1 MANYRNP
8 NGYGSV
14 VKLSGRRRKPY
25 AVRKTVGWDDRAYP
39 IYEIIGYYPTRA
51 DAMIALANYNQDPYD
66 IALSKITL
74 KGLFEKW
81 SDSELPKL
89 GASLQA
95 AHKSA
100 YNYCKKYEN
109 IEYKTLRKF
118 QMQEC
123 IDTCG
128 KSGSTQTNIRNLWS
142 TLDKYAYDMD
152 IISKCYSAN
161 LTTKQTDAVIQRKPF
176 TKEEI
181 KNIENHIGTQYYDET
196 MFMLYT
202 GCRVSEMLTCR
213 CEDIDIENRTLVL
226 GVKTEA
232 GKNRIIP
239 IHKNLIQLIENHI
252 GGEYLFEYPRSDK
265 AKNPTKALVI
275 KFLHKWSEIFP
286 DHDTHD
292 CRHTFRS
299 ALDKVEANKVCI
311 NLIMGHKSGDIG
323 ERVYTHK
330 TVDDLISTIDLLDY
344 SI

>member
-1 MANYRNP
+1 MAMKNP
-8 NGYGSV
+8 NGYGSI
-14 VKLSGRRRKPY
+14 VKLSGKRRKPY

-39 IYEIIGYYPTRA
+39 IYEIVGYYATRKEA
-51 DAMIALANYNQDPYD
+51 VYALSDYNHDPYD
-66 IALSKITL
+66 INLSKITL
-74 KGLFEKW
+74 KELFKKW
-81 SDSELPKL
+81 SDTELPKL

-100 YNYCKKYEN
+100 YNYCKKLEN
-109 IEYKTLRKF
+109 LEYKSIRKF

-142 TLDKYAYDMD
+142 TLDKYAYDLD
-152 IISKCYSAN
+152 IIKKCYSVN
-161 LTTKQTDAVIQRKPF
+161 LTTTQTEAVIQRVPF
-176 TKEEI
+176 PKEEI
-181 KNIENHIGTQYYDET
+181 QNIESHIGEQYYDET
-196 MFMLYT
+196 LFMLYT
-202 GCRVSEMLTCR
+202 GCRVSEMLTVKS
-213 CEDIDIENRTLVL
+213 ENIDLANRTLIL

-239 IHKNLIQLIENHI
+239 IHKKLVPIIQTHI
-252 GGEYLFEYPRSDK
+252 GGEYLFNYKRSEK
-265 AKNPTKALVI
+265 AKNKEKALVI
-275 KFLHKWSEIFP
+275 SFLHSWDKIFSG
-286 DHDTHD
+286 HDTHD

-299 ALDKVEANKVCI
+299 ALDRTEANKVCI

-330 TVDDLISTIDLLDY
+330 TISDLIATIDLLDY